1 SVSERIFDVP
11 VCTLPKLRVAGFG
24 LRVPG
29 GKTPVPVSATAKLGF
44 DPFEVIE
51 RLPLKLPA
59 DEGVNVKVKV
69 VLRPAFRVRGRVR
82 PLRLKPGPVIVACE
96 IVRVD
101 PPELVSVCDKL
112 LLLPT

>member
-1 SVSERIFDVP
+1 MLKPLPVTFACEMVKLEPPEFVSVSERIFDVP

-59 DEGVNVKVKV
+59 DEALNVKVKV
-69 VLRPAFRVRGRVR
+69 VL
-82 PLRLKPGPVIVACE
+82 
-96 IVRVD
+96 
-101 PPELVSVCDKL
+101 
-112 LLLPT
+112 